1 MSGRDQDIFHKI
13 VFNVSKIAK
22 TPNIL
27 EWGSGQS
34 TIFFTSYLNSIGVD
48 YKWCSLEYNQEF
60 FDTKLYPVLQKETK
74 AKLVWRNP
82 TWDMGDVVTNE
93 NGSGLIRLFCFP
105 HGDVKPFSNYA
116 DRSVNMDDYV
126 DFPSSLGEKFDLIF
140 VDGRK
145 RRRCLKEAFKM
156 LTGTG
161 IVVLHDSERP
171 YYRCGFTYYPY
182 SRKIG
187 DQLWVGSIRQT
198 DFEEFLQEIN

>member
-1 MSGRDQDIFHKI
+1 MYKAWMSGRDQDIFHKI

-145 RRRCLKEAFKM
+145 RRRCQTKHWQTRTGPHLRKQNFSARNDPSFWRKPTATSPNQWRGAFVNS
-156 LTGTG
+156 GTA
-161 IVVLHDSERP
+161 SA
-171 YYRCGFTYYPY
+171 
-182 SRKIG
+182 
-187 DQLWVGSIRQT
+187 
-198 DFEEFLQEIN
+198 